1 MMMMK
6 KYRREPMP
14 AWLHH
19 TIEYLFVIIG
29 SAFVAT
35 AFNIFLLPNEI
46 ASGGVAGI
54 STITKGLFDWD
65 PAYVQWALNI
75 PLFISGLIILGK
87 NFGAK
92 SLVGTLALPF
102 FVKLTS
108 GIDPA
113 TENALLAAIFGGMGV
128 GLGLGIVFRGRAST
142 GGVDLLAQIIHK
154 YTHIPLGLCIAMVD
168 GVIVASAAIVF
179 DVEKGLFALIGL
191 FATSR
196 TIDFVQVGFN
206 RSKNVMIISQE
217 LDAVRLAILQEID
230 RGATVLNGVGGYTNE
245 DRNIIMV
252 VVEQSEFTKLTQT
265 VKKIDPTAFVIAMD
279 AAEVLG
285 EGFKSG

>member
-1 MMMMK
+1 MK

-14 AWLHH
+14 TWLRHI
-19 TIEYLFVIIG
+19 IEYTLVIVG

-54 STITKGLFDWD
+54 STITKGLFGWD

-75 PLFISGLIILGK
+75 PLFILGVIILGK

-128 GLGLGIVFRGRAST
+128 GIGLGIVFRGRAST
-142 GGVDLLAQIIHK
+142 GGIDLIAQVIHK
-154 YTHIPLGLCIAMVD
+154 YTHIPLGLCVAMVD
-168 GVIVASAAIVF
+168 GLIVTTAAIVF
-179 DVEKGLFALIGL
+179 DIEKGLFALIGL

-196 TIDFVQVGFN
+196 TIDLVQVGLN
-206 RSKNVMIISQE
+206 RSKNVMIISNE
-217 LDAVRLAILQEID
+217 LEEVRQAIIKEID
-230 RGATVLNGVGGYTNE
+230 RGVTVLNGKGGYTNE
-245 DRNIIMV
+245 DRHIIMV

-265 VKKIDPTAFVIAMD
+265 VKSIDPSAFVIAMD

-285 EGFKSG
+285 EGFKTS

>member
-1 MMMMK
+1 MK

-14 AWLHH
+14 AWLRHI
-19 TIEYLFVIIG
+19 IEYTLVIVG

-54 STITKGLFDWD
+54 STITKGLFGWD

-75 PLFISGLIILGK
+75 PLFILGVIILGK

-128 GLGLGIVFRGRAST
+128 GIGLGIVFRGRAST
-142 GGVDLLAQIIHK
+142 GGIDLIAQVIHK
-154 YTHIPLGLCIAMVD
+154 YTHIPLGLCVAMVD
-168 GVIVASAAIVF
+168 GLIVTTAAIVF
-179 DVEKGLFALIGL
+179 DIEKGLFALIGL

-196 TIDFVQVGFN
+196 TIDLVQVGLN
-206 RSKNVMIISQE
+206 RSKNVMIISNE
-217 LDAVRLAILQEID
+217 LEEVRQAIIKEID
-230 RGATVLNGVGGYTNE
+230 RGVTVLNGKGGYTNE
-245 DRNIIMV
+245 DRHIIMV

-265 VKKIDPTAFVIAMD
+265 VKSIDPSAFVIAMD

-285 EGFKSG
+285 EGFKTS

>member
-1 MMMMK
+1 MMK

-14 AWLHH
+14 AWLRHI
-19 TIEYLFVIIG
+19 IEYTLVIVG

-54 STITKGLFDWD
+54 STITKGLFGWD

-75 PLFISGLIILGK
+75 PLFILGVIILGK

-128 GLGLGIVFRGRAST
+128 GIGLGIVFRGRAST
-142 GGVDLLAQIIHK
+142 GGIDLIAQVIHK
-154 YTHIPLGLCIAMVD
+154 YTHIPLGLCVAMVD
-168 GVIVASAAIVF
+168 GLIVTTAAIVF
-179 DVEKGLFALIGL
+179 DIEKGLFALIGL

-196 TIDFVQVGFN
+196 TIDLVQVGLN
-206 RSKNVMIISQE
+206 RSKNVMIISNE
-217 LDAVRLAILQEID
+217 LEEVRQAIIKEID
-230 RGATVLNGVGGYTNE
+230 RGVTVLNGKGGYTNE
-245 DRNIIMV
+245 DRHIIMV

-265 VKKIDPTAFVIAMD
+265 VKSIDPSAFVIAMD

-285 EGFKSG
+285 EGFKTS

>member
-1 MMMMK
+1 MK

-14 AWLHH
+14 EWLRHI
-19 TIEYLFVIIG
+19 IEYTLVIVG

-54 STITKGLFDWD
+54 STITKGLFGWD

-75 PLFISGLIILGK
+75 PLFILGVIILGK

-108 GIDPA
+108 GIEPA

-128 GLGLGIVFRGRAST
+128 GIGLGIVFRGRAST
-142 GGVDLLAQIIHK
+142 GGIDLIAQVIHK
-154 YTHIPLGLCIAMVD
+154 YTHIPLGLCVAMVD
-168 GVIVASAAIVF
+168 GLIVTTAAIVF
-179 DVEKGLFALIGL
+179 DIEKGLFALIGL

-196 TIDFVQVGFN
+196 TIDLVQVGLN
-206 RSKNVMIISQE
+206 RSKNVMIISNE
-217 LDAVRLAILQEID
+217 LEEVRQAIIKEID
-230 RGATVLNGVGGYTNE
+230 RGVTVLNGKGGYTNE
-245 DRNIIMV
+245 DRHIIMV

-265 VKKIDPTAFVIAMD
+265 VKSIDPSAFVIAMD

-285 EGFKSG
+285 EGFKTS

>member
-1 MMMMK
+1 
-6 KYRREPMP
+6 MP
-14 AWLHH
+14 AWLRHL
-19 TIEYLFVIIG
+19 IEYTLVIVG

-54 STITKGLFDWD
+54 STITKGLFGWD

-75 PLFISGLIILGK
+75 PLFILGVIILGK

-113 TENALLAAIFGGMGV
+113 TDNALLAAIFGGMGV
-128 GLGLGIVFRGRAST
+128 GIGLGIVFRGRAST
-142 GGVDLLAQIIHK
+142 GGIDLIAQVIHK
-154 YTHIPLGLCIAMVD
+154 YTHIPLGLCVAMVD
-168 GVIVASAAIVF
+168 GMIVTTAAIVF
-179 DVEKGLFALIGL
+179 DIEKGLFALIGL

-196 TIDFVQVGFN
+196 TIDLVQVGLN
-206 RSKNVMIISQE
+206 RSKNVMIISNE
-217 LDAVRLAILQEID
+217 LEEVRQAIIKEID
-230 RGATVLNGVGGYTNE
+230 RGVTVLNGKGGYTNE
-245 DRNIIMV
+245 DRHIIMV

-265 VKKIDPTAFVIAMD
+265 VKSIDPTAFVIAMD

-285 EGFKSG
+285 EGFKTS

>member
-1 MMMMK
+1 
-6 KYRREPMP
+6 MP
-14 AWLHH
+14 AWLRHI
-19 TIEYLFVIIG
+19 IEYTLVILG

-54 STITKGLFDWD
+54 STITKGLFGWD

-75 PLFISGLIILGK
+75 PLFILGVIILGK

-113 TENALLAAIFGGMGV
+113 TDNALLAAIFGGMGV
-128 GLGLGIVFRGRAST
+128 GIGLGIVFRGRAST
-142 GGVDLLAQIIHK
+142 GGIDLIAQVIHK
-154 YTHIPLGLCIAMVD
+154 YTHIPLGLCVAMVD
-168 GVIVASAAIVF
+168 GLIVTTAAIVF
-179 DVEKGLFALIGL
+179 DIEKGLFALIGL

-196 TIDFVQVGFN
+196 TIDLVQVGLN
-206 RSKNVMIISQE
+206 RSKNVMIISNE
-217 LDAVRLAILQEID
+217 LEEVRQAIIKEID
-230 RGATVLNGVGGYTNE
+230 RGVTVLNGKGGYTNE
-245 DRNIIMV
+245 DRHIIMV

-265 VKKIDPTAFVIAMD
+265 VKSIDPSAFVIAMD

-285 EGFKSG
+285 EGFKTS

>member
-1 MMMMK
+1 
-6 KYRREPMP
+6 MP
-14 AWLHH
+14 TWLRHI
-19 TIEYLFVIIG
+19 IEYTLVIVG

-54 STITKGLFDWD
+54 STITKGLFGWD

-75 PLFISGLIILGK
+75 PLFILGVIILGK

-128 GLGLGIVFRGRAST
+128 GIGLGIVFRGRAST
-142 GGVDLLAQIIHK
+142 GGIDLIAQVIHK
-154 YTHIPLGLCIAMVD
+154 YTHIPLGLCVAMVD
-168 GVIVASAAIVF
+168 GLIVTTAAIVF
-179 DVEKGLFALIGL
+179 DIEKGLFALIGL

-196 TIDFVQVGFN
+196 TIDLVQVGLN
-206 RSKNVMIISQE
+206 RSKNVMIISNE
-217 LDAVRLAILQEID
+217 LEEVRQAIIKEID
-230 RGATVLNGVGGYTNE
+230 RGVTVLNGKGGYTNE
-245 DRNIIMV
+245 DRHIIMV

-265 VKKIDPTAFVIAMD
+265 VKSIDPSAFVIAMD

-285 EGFKSG
+285 EGFKTS

>member
-1 MMMMK
+1 MK

-14 AWLHH
+14 AWLKNL
-19 TIEYLFVIIG
+19 IEYTLVIVG

-54 STITKGLFDWD
+54 STITKGLFGWD

-75 PLFISGLIILGK
+75 PLFILGVIILGK

-108 GIDPA
+108 GIEPA
-113 TENALLAAIFGGMGV
+113 TDNALLAAIFGGMGV
-128 GLGLGIVFRGRAST
+128 GIGLGIVFRGRAST
-142 GGVDLLAQIIHK
+142 GGIDLIAQVIHK
-154 YTHIPLGLCIAMVD
+154 YTHIPLGLCVAMVD
-168 GVIVASAAIVF
+168 GMIVTTAAIVF
-179 DVEKGLFALIGL
+179 DIEKGLFALIGL

-196 TIDFVQVGFN
+196 TIDLVQVGLN
-206 RSKNVMIISQE
+206 RSKNVMIISNE
-217 LDAVRLAILQEID
+217 LEEVRQAIIKEID
-230 RGATVLNGVGGYTNE
+230 RGVTVLNGKGGYTNE
-245 DRNIIMV
+245 DRHIIMV

-265 VKKIDPTAFVIAMD
+265 VKSIDPTAFVIAMD

-285 EGFKSG
+285 EGFKTS

>member
-1 MMMMK
+1 
-6 KYRREPMP
+6 MP

-230 RGATVLNGVGGYTNE
+230 RGATVLSGVGGYTNE

-285 EGFKSG
+285 EGFKSS